1 MTLAL
6 ALATI
11 SLTPTLF
18 AADFE
23 YIREGN
29 TADAA
34 SKPRPG
40 YALLGGGGDVDEA
53 FRFLIERS
61 GGGDFLVLRA
71 RGTGAYNPYVRKLGT
86 VNSAATL
93 ILHNREAS
101 SNPEAVD
108 KVRHAEAIFFAGG
121 DQWNYI
127 SRWQDTPLQKAIQDR
142 ISAGIPVGGTSAGL
156 AILGQYL
163 FSAEFDTVQTPQAL
177 ADPYDKRVAIGC
189 CFVKIPH
196 LENLITDSHFSARNR
211 MGRLLVFLSRL
222 QQDGKANQ
230 PRGVG
235 IDEATAVLLEAHG
248 AARVVGKGS
257 AFFVRSSDKGNPE
270 QCAPGKALSASGFA
284 VYKVDAKSGLINLKL
299 WRFPGVRR
307 SLLSVKQGQLGT
319 VD

>member
-1 MTLAL
+1 MTVPL
-6 ALATI
+6 ALATV
-11 SLTPTLF
+11 TLAAIVS

-29 TADAA
+29 TAD
-34 SKPRPG
+34 SSPKTRPG

-53 FRFLIERS
+53 FRFMIERS

-71 RGTGAYNPYVRKLGT
+71 RGTGAYNPYVRRLGT

-93 ILHNREAS
+93 ILNNREAS
-101 SNPEAVD
+101 SNPEVLD
-108 KVRHAEAIFFAGG
+108 KVRRAEAIFFAGG

-127 SRWQDTPLQKAIQDR
+127 SRWQNTPLQKAIQER
-142 ISAGIPVGGTSAGL
+142 INAGVPVGGTSAGL

-189 CFVKIPH
+189 CFVQIPH

-211 MGRLLVFLSRL
+211 MGRLLVFLARM
-222 QQDGKANQ
+222 QQDSKAER

-235 IDEATAVLLEAHG
+235 IDEATAVLLEATG
-248 AARVVGKGS
+248 AASVVGKGS
-257 AFFVRSSDKGNPE
+257 AFFVRLSGKGKPE
-270 QCAPGKALSASGFA
+270 QCVPGKALTASGFE
-284 VYKVDAKSGLINLKL
+284 VHQVDAKSGPLNIKNWKFSGGSKSQLK
-299 WRFPGVRR
+299 
-307 SLLSVKQGQLGT
+307 VKQGSLEP
-319 VD
+319 